1 MISEQRLEI
10 IKGLKIKNIKGVLEN
25 NKFVSSGSMQT
36 IRPLDCKILTFNEN
50 KRCDPC
56 QSCRSTLN
64 TLQWRVTKISNDSS
78 SQFHP
83 KTNNHQMPRQQ
94 LKSKVTILPQEVRTL
109 RKSLSKMKRF
119 VAATVQQEREP
130 VPEEFHDI
138 CSKICSDEQDII
150 NELKSDS
157 PQYFL

>member
-1 MISEQRLEI
+1 
-10 IKGLKIKNIKGVLEN
+10 
-25 NKFVSSGSMQT
+25 
-36 IRPLDCKILTFNEN
+36 
-50 KRCDPC
+50 
-56 QSCRSTLN
+56 
-64 TLQWRVTKISNDSS
+64 
-78 SQFHP
+78 
-83 KTNNHQMPRQQ
+83 MPRQQ
-94 LKSKVTILPQEVRTL
+94 LRSKVTILPQEVRTL

-157 PQYFL
+157 PQYFLWQQQKKQLTFKNSKSMK

>member
-1 MISEQRLEI
+1 
-10 IKGLKIKNIKGVLEN
+10 
-25 NKFVSSGSMQT
+25 
-36 IRPLDCKILTFNEN
+36 
-50 KRCDPC
+50 
-56 QSCRSTLN
+56 
-64 TLQWRVTKISNDSS
+64 
-78 SQFHP
+78 
-83 KTNNHQMPRQQ
+83 
-94 LKSKVTILPQEVRTL
+94 
-109 RKSLSKMKRF
+109 MKRF